1 MQIPRGLD
9 PKQNVP
15 LNIFLRQEIEQIQAV
30 LDIVRRTMS
39 DMVQAIEG
47 TIIMTAELVDAI
59 NQVYVGRVPGKW

>member
-1 MQIPRGLD
+1 M
-9 PKQNVP
+9 P

-47 TIIMTAELVDAI
+47 TIIMTGELVDAI

>member
-1 MQIPRGLD
+1 M
-9 PKQNVP
+9 P

-59 NQVYVGRVPGKW
+59 NQVYVGRVPSKW

>member
-1 MQIPRGLD
+1 M
-9 PKQNVP
+9 P